1 MRKAIALIMV
11 FLCLACIAP
20 VNAVG
25 SSEQEV
31 RNAINETLSL
41 IEPEKAAYGLGAA
54 NFGNLAIGSPV
65 TAYEYKN
72 GGYSKLN
79 FTLYPLLNGSNL
91 MAFAIVQ
98 KFGPG
103 DVTAQIDVELSREI
117 NAKNLMNKEIAI
129 VYDEDACYA
138 ATDDGFVLLRVSDIE
153 TPSRDKITSL
163 SATPSSLVKNSLSSK
178 FSLGYHAYS
187 SVHQNG
193 SRTIQSTIH
202 LNVPIIT
209 QSSATSTQNICWACS
224 VASIAGYLNG
234 TTTNLDDAID
244 IAIDVHGPAYNVGA
258 HISVATDALNDLI
271 TASYTVYSIPPTTNT
286 IYNKL
291 SADYPIYSRWD
302 NLNNPNNGHA
312 TVIRGVSDTLQ
323 VISLMNPSF
332 STYVYV
338 NWSSTYHTYSYV
350 SSLSANTFVLAGFS
364 AP

>member
-117 NAKNLMNKEIAI
+117 NAKNLMNKELAI
-129 VYDEDACYA
+129 VYDEDTCYA
-138 ATDDGFVLLRVSDIE
+138 ATDDGFVFLSNFISDRND
-153 TPSRDKITSL
+153 RDKLNALNSYHQTLNTISRSKITNL
-163 SATPSSLVKNSLSSK
+163 FP
-178 FSLGYHAYS
+178 LGYSQYTANKANNYS
-187 SVHQNG
+187 IL
-193 SRTIQSTIH
+193 RSTSM
-202 LNVPIIT
+202 LDVPIV
-209 QSSATSTQNICWACS
+209 TQNTTTTNKICWACCVS
-224 VASIAGYLNG
+224 SIGKYL
-234 TTTNLDDAID
+234 T
-244 IAIDVHGPAYNVGA
+244 
-258 HISVATDALNDLI
+258 
-271 TASYTVYSIPPTTNT
+271 SYTYSHIYVARALHGDNYNQGADIGEAMLMLLNLFGVQYYYTNGAPSHTT
-286 IYNKL
+286 IYNIITTG
-291 SADYPIYSRWD
+291 YPIYSSWYSSGLD
-302 NLNNPNNGHA
+302 SGHA
-312 TVIRGVSDTLQ
+312 MVIRGTTQSGQ
-323 VISLMNPSF
+323 SISVMDPSN
-332 STYVYV
+332 SNYTALGY
-338 NWSSTYHTYSYV
+338 SST
-350 SSLSANTFVLAGFS
+350 LGTFVYTSGGYNYTIRSYGAFN
-364 AP
+364 A

>member
-163 SATPSSLVKNSLSSK
+163 SATSSSLVKNSLSSK

-209 QSSATSTQNICWACS
+209 QTPATDQICWACC
-224 VASIAGYLNG
+224 VASIARYK
-234 TTTNLDDAID
+234 TNNSTISEVD
-244 IAIDVHGPAYNVGA
+244 IAKSVHGSYYNIGAPIETAVGKLGELTGF
-258 HISVATDALNDLI
+258 IYSVYD
-271 TASYTVYSIPPTTNT
+271 YPPSTNT
-286 IYNKL
+286 IYNIL
-291 SADYPIYSRWD
+291 DGDNPIYSSWVNMTESGR
-302 NLNNPNNGHA
+302 HA

-323 VISLMNPSF
+323 VISLMNPTF

-338 NWSSTYHTYSYV
+338 NWSSTYNTYAYV
-350 SSLSANTFVLAGFS
+350 SSLSANTFVLDYYAS
-364 AP
+364 L